1 MPTRTSLVTGSD
13 QSARYLH
20 RRNPV
25 LIYSTTTADTGA
37 KKAPLQDHS
46 PEKAMTHVTNTN
58 VNVNA
63 GFLAAASVVL
73 TSRLCMS

>member
-13 QSARYLH
+13 QSAGHLQRRY
-20 RRNPV
+20 PV
-25 LIYSTTTADTGA
+25 LIHSSTAADTGA
-37 KKAPLQDHS
+37 KEAPLHDHS
-46 PEKAMTHVTNTN
+46 PEKAMTHVTNST
-58 VNVNA
+58 VNVSA